1 MNGTWRNIVVT
12 ALLAACAVL
21 ALRIALP
28 YLETD
33 PNLPPPPPAAS
44 Q

>member
-1 MNGTWRNIVVT
+1 MNAAWRNILVT

-21 ALRIALP
+21 ALRIAAP

-33 PNLPPPPPAAS
+33 PGRTPPPEAS
-44 Q
+44 D

>member
-1 MNGTWRNIVVT
+1 MNSTWRNIVVT
-12 ALLAACAVL
+12 AILAACAVL

-33 PNLPPPPPAAS
+33 PITAPPAVS
-44 Q
+44 D

>member
-1 MNGTWRNIVVT
+1 MNATWRNIVVT

-33 PNLPPPPPAAS
+33 PDRIPPPRVS
-44 Q
+44 D